1 MEALGSTAK
10 PMIKGLS
17 TEEEEP
23 TAYGDISYKSQQE
36 RNTIQLFTPE
46 NKKSVLRAR

>member
-17 TEEEEP
+17 TEEET
-23 TAYGDISYKSQQE
+23 TAYGDIIYKSQQE
-36 RNTIQLFTPE
+36 RNTIQLFMLE
-46 NKKSVLRAR
+46 NKKSIFGAR